1 MHVLDPDPPK
11 GGGRAARADTDKPRR
26 WAAMPASQRVG
37 GGRNLPL
44 GVSASAAAG
53 VGAAPVAASRRMG
66 AASVTRCDAW
76 RAADG
81 S

>member
-1 MHVLDPDPPK
+1 
-11 GGGRAARADTDKPRR
+11 
-26 WAAMPASQRVG
+26 MPASQRVG

-53 VGAAPVAASRRMG
+53 VGAAPVTASRRMG
-66 AASVTRCDAW
+66 AASVAEVQTW